1 MNLSTSDPLALY
13 RKTIRSNRKT
23 SFIHQGVNRHRGR
36 VTIHNKKESTVDFH
50 RNLTGVECSFGAL

>member
-1 MNLSTSDPLALY
+1 VIRWLY
-13 RKTIRSNRKT
+13 IEKQSGQTERLIH
-23 SFIHQGVNRHRGR
+23 HQGVNRHRGS